1 MQATWV
7 RSLVQED
14 PLEKGM
20 ATHSSILAWRI
31 HGQMSLLGYSPW
43 GPKESDTTERLTL
56 RVLLHVLG
64 PECTIRTF
72 THQLPQSTQVPNI
85 YFDMW
90 TEQMSQV
97 FYLSY
102 FLFIEP

>member
-1 MQATWV
+1 
-7 RSLVQED
+7 
-14 PLEKGM
+14 M

-43 GPKESDTTERLTL
+43 GPKESDTAERLTL
-56 RVLLHVLG
+56 RVLLHMLG
-64 PECTIRTF
+64 PKCTIRTF
-72 THQLPQSTQVPNI
+72 THQLPQSTQAPNI